1 MRRSTLAEWAGG
13 VSLPGYRV
21 ASGGVSTLPPGKVSH
36 DEGRHVHPDP
46 EIFLI
51 LSGTGRLHLDGEE
64 SGFAAGDVLVVDP
77 GEDHHLEAVTEVV
90 TTWLHLEPVP
100 SHPERVP

>member
-1 MRRSTLAEWAGG
+1 MRRSTLAEFGGG

-21 ASGGVSTLPPGKVSH
+21 GSGGVSTLAPGRISH
-36 DEGRHVHPDP
+36 DKGRHTHPDP

-51 LSGTGRLHLDGEE
+51 LSGEGRLHLDGEP
-64 SGFAAGDVLVVDP
+64 SGFAAGDVLIIDP

-90 TTWLHLEPVP
+90 CTWLHLEPAP
-100 SHPERVP
+100 